1 MGQGWR
7 GHVTWRCVPFCMVV
21 LRQVAARD
29 SSTGGAHV
37 TLILLAFSSKL
48 VVSTRAKP
56 AAASCTARRLLHLS
70 ETIAPS
76 VSRLMKL
83 TSYCSGG
90 TLSWLRSPRR
100 TRARS
105 AGRKRRPNGAAMES
119 GREVTAHRP
128 SIHGGKLRLSVRPSP
143 EPPGKICCCLG
154 WSASSRVSSSR
165 RAGSVVA
172 ARFVTNDWGEVA
184 ARRRPGNA
192 AQAAAASRTSP
203 RVGHREAVSMV
214 GAVLALDK
222 RVAGFT

>member
-1 MGQGWR
+1 M
-7 GHVTWRCVPFCMVV
+7 

-48 VVSTRAKP
+48 AVSTRAKP

-128 SIHGGKLRLSVRPSP
+128 SIHGGKLRLSVRRSP
-143 EPPGKICCCLG
+143 EPPGKTCCCLG

-172 ARFVTNDWGEVA
+172 ARLVTNDWAGVVA

-203 RVGHREAVSMV
+203 RVGHRPEWDVRMS
-214 GAVLALDK
+214 AVLAQK
-222 RVAGFT
+222 RQVHVQLSKMASKEQPAGCG